1 MSTLIIY
8 LALKRGVDV
17 QNLLS
22 YFTDKS
28 LNSKGTTFALAFLL
42 NKALEP
48 IRLPITIIVTPILR
62 RLLYP
67 DEQEHKKAEIE
78 QKDSHSHHNEKHHD
92 NHGDKP
98 AHH

>member
-1 MSTLIIY
+1 
-8 LALKRGVDV
+8 
-17 QNLLS
+17 LLS

-28 LNSKGTTFALAFLL
+28 LNPKATTFTLAFLL

-67 DEQEHKKAEIE
+67 EEKEQKQGEIDKE
-78 QKDSHSHHNEKHHD
+78 SKKDSHSHDDKNQAAGHH
-92 NHGDKP
+92 
-98 AHH
+98 